1 MSDPTITPQSP
12 PSRLILLRMV
22 WSHRWFGLAVLI
34 VVGLA
39 GWQLAR
45 VLLGPVVVVDPV
57 RRDSLVQS
65 VVASG
70 HFETPYRV
78 EIGSQIT
85 GIIADVVVREGER
98 VKAGQPLV
106 RLEDSELKG
115 VVVQAQGALEQA
127 QAHVRQLA
135 EMTLPTA
142 RETLSGAQATLQD
155 AQSTYERTAR
165 LNANGYAPRSAL
177 DEVQKNLDLAKAQMR
192 SAQLQIFNASPGGSD
207 YVYAQTQVAQARA
220 TLDTALS
227 RLSYAT
233 IVAPRDGVLIRR
245 SVEQGSVAQ
254 PGKVLL
260 VLAPDGETQLVI
272 DIDER
277 NLGLIALG
285 QTAVASADAYPDQRF
300 AAKISYI
307 NPAVDIARA
316 SVQVK
321 LNVPEPP
328 AYLRQDMTVSV
339 DVEVARRDST
349 LILPWRAV
357 RDGISTAPWILGI
370 RDGHAY
376 KQPVRLGMRGVAYAE
391 ILEGAQEGDA
401 AIPMGA
407 GVLVGQ
413 KVRALVP

>member
-12 PSRLILLRMV
+12 PSRFILLRMV

-39 GWQLAR
+39 GWQVAR
-45 VLLGPVVVVDPV
+45 ALLGPVVVVDPV

-98 VKAGQPLV
+98 VKAGQPLI

-165 LNANGYAPRSAL
+165 LNANGAARNCKFSMPVRGAVIMSMPRRKSH
-177 DEVQKNLDLAKAQMR
+177 KPAQR
-192 SAQLQIFNASPGGSD
+192 STRPCRVCLMPPLWR
-207 YVYAQTQVAQARA
+207 RA
-220 TLDTALS
+220 T
-227 RLSYAT
+227 
-233 IVAPRDGVLIRR
+233 G
-245 SVEQGSVAQ
+245 
-254 PGKVLL
+254 
-260 VLAPDGETQLVI
+260 
-272 DIDER
+272 
-277 NLGLIALG
+277 
-285 QTAVASADAYPDQRF
+285 F
-300 AAKISYI
+300 
-307 NPAVDIARA
+307 
-316 SVQVK
+316 
-321 LNVPEPP
+321 
-328 AYLRQDMTVSV
+328 
-339 DVEVARRDST
+339 
-349 LILPWRAV
+349 
-357 RDGISTAPWILGI
+357 
-370 RDGHAY
+370 
-376 KQPVRLGMRGVAYAE
+376 
-391 ILEGAQEGDA
+391 
-401 AIPMGA
+401 
-407 GVLVGQ
+407 
-413 KVRALVP
+413 

>member
-1 MSDPTITPQSP
+1 MSDQESVSRTTSP
-12 PSRLILLRMV
+12 IMLFLRMI
-22 WSHRWFGLAVLI
+22 WSNRWFAMAVLM
-34 VVGLA
+34 VVGLG

-45 VLLGPVVVVDPV
+45 VVMGPGVVVDVV
-57 RRDSLVQS
+57 RRDNLVQS

-78 EIGSQIT
+78 EISSQIT
-85 GIIADVVVREGER
+85 GVVADVLVTEGER
-98 VKAGQPLV
+98 VKAGQALV
-106 RLEDSELKG
+106 RLEDSELKA
-115 VVVQAQGALEQA
+115 VVVQVRGALEQA
-127 QAHVRQLA
+127 EARVRQLD

-142 RETLSGAQATLQD
+142 RETLAGALATLQD
-155 AQSTYERTAR
+155 AQSTYERTAS

-177 DEVQKNLDLAKAQMR
+177 DEVQKNLDLAKAQVR
-192 SAQLQIFNASPGGSD
+192 TVQLQIFNASAGGSD
-207 YVYAQTQVAQARA
+207 FVYAQTQVAQARA

-245 SVEQGSVAQ
+245 SVERGSVAQ
-254 PGKVLL
+254 PGKALL

-272 DIDER
+272 EIDER
-277 NLGLIALG
+277 NLGLIAMG
-285 QTAVASADAYPDQRF
+285 QPAIASADAYPDQKF

-307 NPAVDIARA
+307 NPAVDISRA

-339 DVEVARRDST
+339 DVEVARRDQA

-357 RDGISTAPWILGI
+357 RDGVSNTPWILGI

-376 KQPVRLGMRGVAYAE
+376 KQPVRLGMRGVTYAE
-391 ILEGAQEGDA
+391 ILEGLQAGDA
-401 AIPMGA
+401 AIPIGA

-413 KVRALVP
+413 RVRALVP